1 MSNSTPIPEYI
12 DRLAT
17 QSVDAAFRVHK
28 TLGPGLLES
37 VYFTC
42 MEIELRKRGFEVLR
56 EVGVAVV
63 YEGHEI
69 ESAFRIGLVVNN
81 SLIIEVKASTRQHQL
96 HLAQLLTYMKLA
108 HKRLGL
114 LINFNVPI
122 IKEGIQRIAL

>member
-1 MSNSTPIPEYI
+1 
-12 DRLAT
+12 
-17 QSVDAAFRVHK
+17 
-28 TLGPGLLES
+28 
-37 VYFTC
+37 

-63 YEGHEI
+63 CEGHEI
-69 ESAFRIGLVVNN
+69 ESAFRIDLVVNN